1 MKDAII
7 IGAGITGLATAHH
20 LKKSGKDF
28 LVLEQSDQVGGVIRT
43 VNENGYIYEEGPN
56 SGVVGNVEVIRLFED
71 LKGDCELEEAN
82 DSVKKRLILKNGA
95 WHPLPGGLG
104 AAINTPLFT
113 LRDKF
118 RVLGEPFRSPG
129 KNPHETLAE
138 LVKRRLGKSFLDYAI
153 DPFIIGVY
161 AGDPNRLVPKY
172 ALPKLYNL
180 EQDYGSFIGG
190 SIKKGRIKKTEE
202 EKRVTR
208 GVFSVKGGLG
218 TLIKAIYKR
227 IGEETVLLSCKDIRV
242 QPWGEFF
249 KLTYTDKEGK
259 SIEIETKKVISTIG
273 AYNLD
278 TLAPFIDKGQVAKI
292 KALHYTKVIE
302 VVLGF
307 DKWEGIK
314 LDAFGGLIPFKE
326 NRDLLGVLFMSA
338 LFNDRAPKDGAL
350 FSIFM
355 GGVRRP
361 EIYPLPDEKI
371 EEILKREVC
380 DLMQIK
386 EFKPDLLKIIRHE
399 WAIPQYEVDS
409 GERFEVVAA
418 IEKQYPGLI
427 IGGNLRNGI
436 GMADRIQQARMLAD
450 SACIDENS

>member
-1 MKDAII
+1 MKDVII

-20 LKKSGKDF
+20 LKKNSKDIM
-28 LVLEQSDQVGGVIRT
+28 VVEQSDVVGGVIKT
-43 VNENGYIYEEGPN
+43 VKEKGYIYEEGPN
-56 SGVVGNVEVIRLFED
+56 SGVIGNVEVIRLFDD
-71 LKGDCELEEAN
+71 LKGHCELEEAN
-82 DSVKKRLILKNGA
+82 DNVKKRLILKNGN
-95 WHPLPGGLG
+95 WEPLPMSLK
-104 AAINTPLFT
+104 AAIKTPLFS
-113 LRDKF
+113 LKDKF
-118 RVLGEPFRSPG
+118 RVLGEPFRARG

-153 DPFIIGVY
+153 DSFIIGVY
-161 AGDPNRLVPKY
+161 AGDPRRLIPKY

-180 EQDYGSFIGG
+180 EQTYGSFIGG
-190 SIKKGRIKKTEE
+190 SFRKGFAKKTEE

-208 GVFSVKGGLG
+208 GVFSVKGGLSA
-218 TLIKAIYKR
+218 LIDAIYNK
-227 IGEETVLLSCKDIRV
+227 IGNETVLLSCKGIQVHPEGDH
-242 QPWGEFF
+242 F
-249 KLTYTDKEGK
+249 KVTFINKDGNQTEM
-259 SIEIETKKVISTIG
+259 EAHKVVSTIG

-278 TLAPFIDKGQVAKI
+278 KIAPFIDASSLKKI
-292 KALHYTKVIE
+292 NALHYTKVIE

-338 LFNDRAPKDGAL
+338 LFDNRAPEGGAL

-361 EIYPLPDEKI
+361 EIYQLSDDKVK
-371 EEILKREVC
+371 EILQREVC
-380 DLMQIK
+380 ELMHLK
-386 EFKPDLLKIIRHE
+386 EFKPDLIKIIRHE

-409 GERFEVVAA
+409 GERFKAIDEV
-418 IEKQYPGLI
+418 EKQFPGFV

-450 SACIDENS
+450 AVLDNN